1 MPLQRIR
8 TPMSAD
14 IETDLETV
22 GAESESEASA
32 SLPDGETGA
41 NVPRKRRTDR
51 WRRAVVFGVLPGLA
65 IMLATAAGYT
75 QWRNGAARASQL
87 AGVEAAKV
95 ASDGTVA
102 MLSYKPDTVE
112 RTLDAARDRMTGKLK
127 DSYLKLTHD
136 VVIPGSKQKQITAVA
151 SVPAAAPITAS
162 PNHAVV
168 LIFVDQTVTVGAD
181 PPTDTASRIR
191 VTLDKVENQ
200 WLISGFDPI

>member
-1 MPLQRIR
+1 
-8 TPMSAD
+8 MSAD
-14 IETDLETV
+14 IETDLETD
-22 GAESESEASA
+22 GAESESEMGAS
-32 SLPDGETGA
+32 SPDGETGDIG
-41 NVPRKRRTDR
+41 PRKRRTDR
-51 WRRAVVFGVLPGLA
+51 WRRTVVFGVLPGLA
-65 IMLATAAGYT
+65 LALATGAGYT
-75 QWRNGAARASQL
+75 KWCDGVASASQL

-95 ASDGTVA
+95 ATDGTVA

-112 RTLDAARDRMTGKLK
+112 RTLDAARDRLTGKLK

-151 SVPAAAPITAS
+151 SVPAAAPITSS

-191 VTLDKVENQ
+191 VTLDKVQSQ

>member
-1 MPLQRIR
+1 
-8 TPMSAD
+8 MSAD
-14 IETDLETV
+14 VEADLETD
-22 GAESESEASA
+22 GAVSELEASA
-32 SLPDGETGA
+32 SLPDGETGDLGS
-41 NVPRKRRTDR
+41 RKRRTDR
-51 WRRAVVFGVLPGLA
+51 WRRVVIFGVLPGLA
-65 IMLATAAGYT
+65 LMLATAAGYT
-75 QWRNGAARASQL
+75 KWCAGAASASQL
-87 AGVEAAKV
+87 AAVEAAKV
-95 ASDGTVA
+95 ATDGTVA

-112 RTLDAARDRMTGKLK
+112 RTLDAARDRLTGKLK

-136 VVIPGSKQKQITAVA
+136 VVIPGSKQKQIAAVA

-191 VTLDKVENQ
+191 VTVDKVKNQ